1 MRRVLFISRNLQQQ
15 VDKLSGSIGS
25 ASDTQ
30 AGGMGSW
37 VRDPVAESNEG
48 EGGGGVG
55 YDRSGLN
62 IDRL

>member
-1 MRRVLFISRNLQQQ
+1 M
-15 VDKLSGSIGS
+15 DKLSGSIDS
-25 ASDTQ
+25 ASDSH

-48 EGGGGVG
+48 GDGGGVG